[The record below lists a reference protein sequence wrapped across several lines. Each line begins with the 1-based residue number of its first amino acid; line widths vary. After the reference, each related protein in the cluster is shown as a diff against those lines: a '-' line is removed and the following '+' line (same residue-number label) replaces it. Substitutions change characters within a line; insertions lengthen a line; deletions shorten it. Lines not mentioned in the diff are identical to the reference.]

1 MDYPIFF
8 LFLKGDIQTV
18 KPKSKAMN
26 PLTSNDTLHIAGQFE
41 IQEAHLQ
48 QASFI
53 AFSKIQLYKLS
64 RVQAAYC
71 KSKADMEK
79 LVSSSLFRFVQPSRL
94 LLISGFAEGELDN

>member
-1 MDYPIFF
+1 
-8 LFLKGDIQTV
+8 
-18 KPKSKAMN
+18 MN
-26 PLTSNDTLHIAGQFE
+26 PLTANDTAEIAAHFE
-41 IQEAHLQ
+41 IREAHLQ

-71 KSKADMEK
+71 KSKAEMEE
-79 LVSSSLFRFVQPSRL
+79 LVFSSLFRFVQPNRL